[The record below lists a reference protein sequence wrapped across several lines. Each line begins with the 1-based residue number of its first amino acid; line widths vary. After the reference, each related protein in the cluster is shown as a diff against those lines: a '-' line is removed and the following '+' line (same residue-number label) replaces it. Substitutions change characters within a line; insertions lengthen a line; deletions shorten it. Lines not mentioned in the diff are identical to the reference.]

1 MGEFYSADK
10 RKEILKEMSMPEN
23 NFKGMSEKTGLKIL
37 DGIYIL
43 IEMLRKDELNGAEKS
58 KPILEEV

>member
-43 IEMLRKDELNGAEKS
+43 IEMLRKR
-58 KPILEEV
+58 